1 MSAPSTGS
9 AGHGTDQPD
18 GPRAAATSGTQ
29 AEVVTDLAAFDD
41 LEATFGARLG
51 VVAVD
56 TGSGLRVEHRA
67 DERFAYASTFK
78 ALLAAAVLDSTTDAE
93 LDEVIRFTSSDLVT
107 YSPITEDR
115 VADGMTRRELADA
128 AVRFSDNTAAN
139 LLLEDIG
146 GPPALAEA
154 LRAVGDDV
162 TLPVRTETALNEAV
176 PGDDRDTS
184 TPRALAASL
193 RAFAVDD
200 ALDAT
205 DRQVLNGWLQGSTTG
220 DELIRAGVPAGWL
233 VGDKTGSGGYGTRN
247 DIAVITPPG
256 RPPIVIAVLSDK
268 GTVDAESDATL
279 IAEATRVALDALGS
293 RVGGV
298 CLLKPGTAAWEQRHS
313 ASRPKRCRGEG
324 QGSVSWL
331 GSRADA
337 DVTACT
343 ARRRVSVSVSTCS
356 ASAGRARSVIRPLS
370 TVMRNRARR
379 PVSTGGIAPSSTRTA
394 NQRSMRWRPRRSSA
408 K

>member
-1 MSAPSTGS
+1 MGPVASDTGTT
-9 AGHGTDQPD
+9 TD
-18 GPRAAATSGTQ
+18 AATPDTPSARSTAAGGVGRGSEPGTEVPVETPAEMLSG
-29 AEVVTDLAAFDD
+29 VPAFAD
-41 LEATFGARLG
+41 LEATFDARLG

-56 TGSGLRVEHRA
+56 TGSGRRLEHRA

-78 ALLAAAVLDSTTDAE
+78 ALLAGAVLASTTDRE
-93 LDEVIRFTSSDLVT
+93 LDGIIRVTSSDMVA
-107 YSPITEDR
+107 YSPVTATR
-115 VADGMTRRELADA
+115 VGDGMTRRELADA

-139 LLLEDIG
+139 LLLEDLG
-146 GPPALAEA
+146 GPPGLAGA

-193 RAFAVDD
+193 QAFAVDD

-256 RPPIVIAVLSDK
+256 RPPIVLAVLSDK
-268 GTVDAESDATL
+268 GRVDAEPDAAI
-279 IAEATRVALDALGS
+279 IAEATRVALAAL
-293 RVGGV
+293 
-298 CLLKPGTAAWEQRHS
+298 
-313 ASRPKRCRGEG
+313 AS
-324 QGSVSWL
+324 S
-331 GSRADA
+331 
-337 DVTACT
+337 
-343 ARRRVSVSVSTCS
+343 
-356 ASAGRARSVIRPLS
+356 
-370 TVMRNRARR
+370 
-379 PVSTGGIAPSSTRTA
+379 
-394 NQRSMRWRPRRSSA
+394 
-408 K
+408 